1 VAGVPPK
8 VTLFSSSKS
17 EPSIVT
23 AVPPAF
29 GPEAGYAE
37 ASADAWRRVLD
48 YLERAPPAPPESL
61 SSTPGIMRRVEV
73 GYNSTSCS

>member
-1 VAGVPPK
+1 
-8 VTLFSSSKS
+8 
-17 EPSIVT
+17 
-23 AVPPAF
+23 VPPAF